1 MVLDTE
7 LKGIK
12 QLINKGKKNG
22 YVTAADLMRVM
33 VLNDM
38 DDFDELYDI
47 LENEGVEVC
56 SPEEEEES
64 QYHLKGVDVDDSI
77 SMYLKEISQV
87 PLLTMQEEVSLA
99 KKIEQGK
106 QAANEL
112 RQDVDHE
119 LRVKLMEDVKSGEE
133 ARRHIIDANCRL
145 VVSIA
150 KRYTGRGV
158 SFLDLIQEGN
168 LGLIRAVEKFDY
180 KRGFKFSTYATWW
193 IRQAI
198 TRAIADHG
206 RTIRIPVH
214 MYERINKYT
223 RASRAL
229 TQNLGREPT
238 LDELSA
244 EMEMPT
250 HKVEQIMRVAQKSL
264 SLEMPVGEEDDG
276 HLGDFIEDKTSLPPM
291 ETATQKLLQE
301 QVSGVLNSLSPREG
315 RVVQLRFGLKDG
327 HAHTLDEVGKKFG
340 VTRER
345 VRQIEAKAL
354 RKLRHP
360 RHYRKLQAF
369 LD

>member
-1 MVLDTE
+1 MVFDMASRGINRLVD
-7 LKGIK
+7 KGR
-12 QLINKGKKNG
+12 KKG
-22 YVTAADLMRVM
+22 YVTTTEIVRV
-33 VLNDM
+33 VPIDNLEQL
-38 DDFDELYDI
+38 DELYDLFESEDI
-47 LENEGVEVC
+47 EIC
-56 SPEEEEES
+56 SPDEKGAS
-64 QYHLKGVDVDDSI
+64 QLKGVDVEDSI

-87 PLLTMQEEVSLA
+87 PLLTMQEEVDLA
-99 KKIEQGK
+99 KKIERGK
-106 QAANEL
+106 QAAGEL
-112 RQDVDHE
+112 GQAATDRQKN
-119 LRVKLMEDVKSGEE
+119 KLVQDIQTGQE

-214 MYERINKYT
+214 MYERINKFT
-223 RASRAL
+223 RVSRQL
-229 TQNLGREPT
+229 TQELGRDPT
-238 LDELSA
+238 IEELA
-244 EMEMPT
+244 VEMQIPT
-250 HKVEQIMRVAQKSL
+250 YKVEQIVRVAQKSL
-264 SLEMPVGEEDDG
+264 SLEMSVGEEDDG

-291 ETATQKLLQE
+291 ETATRKLLQE
-301 QVSGVLNSLSPREG
+301 EVSGVLNSLSPREG

-360 RHYRKLQAF
+360 RHCRRLQSF

>member
-1 MVLDTE
+1 MASDTQ
-7 LKGIK
+7 LKGLK
-12 QLINKGKKNG
+12 PLINKGKKNG
-22 YVTAADLMRVM
+22 YVTSDDVERVM
-33 VLNDM
+33 LLNDL
-38 DDFDELYDI
+38 DDPEELYDI
-47 LENEGVEVC
+47 LDNEDIDVY
-56 SPEEEEES
+56 SPEEEEGRTN
-64 QYHLKGVDVDDSI
+64 LKGVDVDDSI

-87 PLLTMQEEVSLA
+87 PLLTMQEEVTLSKQVERG
-99 KKIEQGK
+99 KK
-106 QAANEL
+106 AAGEL
-112 RQDVDHE
+112 RQDMDHE
-119 LRVKLMEDVKSGEE
+119 QRDRLVADIKSGEE

-223 RASRAL
+223 RAMRKL
-229 TQNLGREPT
+229 TQELGQEPSM
-238 LDELSA
+238 DELA
-244 EMEMPT
+244 NEMEMPMY
-250 HKVEQIMRVAQKSL
+250 KVEQIMRVAQKSL
-264 SLEMPVGEEDDG
+264 SLEMPVGEEEDG
-276 HLGDFIEDKTSLPPM
+276 HLGDFIEDKASLPPM
-291 ETATQKLLQE
+291 EMATQKLLQE

-360 RHYRKLQAF
+360 RHYRKLQTF

>member
-1 MVLDTE
+1 MKGACKTTKNASDEELLTLDE
-7 LKGIK
+7 DEQDFPEEMDFDDQDIELDSLDDGPVYLKGP
-12 QLINKGKKNG
+12 Q
-22 YVTAADLMRVM
+22 
-33 VLNDM
+33 
-38 DDFDELYDI
+38 
-47 LENEGVEVC
+47 
-56 SPEEEEES
+56 
-64 QYHLKGVDVDDSI
+64 VDDSI

-87 PLLTMQEEVSLA
+87 PLLTIQEEVDLA
-99 KKIEQGK
+99 TKIERGK
-106 QAANEL
+106 LAMKKL
-112 RQDVDHE
+112 RQP
-119 LRVKLMEDVKSGEE
+119 MSEDQHDRLVREIDIAQD
-133 ARRHIIDANCRL
+133 ARRHLIDANCRL

-180 KRGFKFSTYATWW
+180 RRGFKFSTYATWW

-214 MYERINKYT
+214 MYERINKYV
-223 RASRAL
+223 RASRKL
-229 TQNLGREPT
+229 VQELGREPA
-238 LDELSA
+238 LDELST
-244 EMEMPT
+244 EMGMSVP
-250 HKVEQIMRVAQKSL
+250 KVEQIMRVAQKSL
-264 SLEMPVGEEDDG
+264 SLEMPIGEEEDG
-276 HLGDFIEDKTSLPPM
+276 HLGDFIEDESEPPPM
-291 ETATQKLLQE
+291 DVAAQKLLSE
-301 QVSGVLNSLSPREG
+301 EVSGVLNSLTPREG

-345 VRQIEAKAL
+345 VRQIEARAL

-360 RHYRKLQAF
+360 RHCRRLQPF